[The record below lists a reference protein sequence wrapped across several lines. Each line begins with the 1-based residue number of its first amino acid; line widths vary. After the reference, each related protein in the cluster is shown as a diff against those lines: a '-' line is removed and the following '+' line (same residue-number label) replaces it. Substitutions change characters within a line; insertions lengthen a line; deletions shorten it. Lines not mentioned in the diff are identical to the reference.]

1 MSKLLQNYE
10 QIAASL
16 GLKLDAAKKVIYG
29 QKNGFE
35 LLIYAE
41 NSQYPYNFTVV
52 TAAKSQMG
60 TLTKEDCKQFAKE
73 EKAVS
78 VLVQVGNE
86 INMKVIGRGKVNK
99 ICDGMNSAVNALTS
113 FLKSKGFVP
122 CCVLCGQ
129 PTQEGMGTTAF
140 DAGGHYMHLCPDCAG
155 RVRNNNE
162 LAKQQKQQKGENLV
176 GGIVGALLGSVIG
189 ILCIVVLGQMNLV
202 AAISGV
208 IMAVCTIKGYEIL
221 GGKLTKK
228 GVVISSVMMIVMT
241 YVGNCI
247 DWGVLI
253 ARELGVDIF
262 TGVELIPTLLAEE
275 IIDKASYWYN
285 LVLLYGF
292 TLLGAVPTIRSAL
305 KERKQEDTFSQIGSN
320 NMY

>member
-29 QKNGFE
+29 QKNGYE
-35 LLIYAE
+35 LIIYAA
-41 NSQYPYNFTVV
+41 NSQYPYNFSVV

-60 TLTKEDCKQFAKE
+60 TLTKEDCKQFAKG

-78 VLVQVGNE
+78 VLVQAGNE
-86 INMKVIGRGKVNK
+86 INMTVIGRGKVDK
-99 ICDGMNSAVNALTS
+99 MCDSMNSAVNALTS

-122 CCVLCGQ
+122 CCVFCGQ
-129 PTQEGMGTTAF
+129 PTEEGMGTVAF
-140 DAGGHYMHLCPDCAG
+140 DVGGHYMHLCPDCAG

-189 ILCIVVLGQMNLV
+189 VLCIVVFGQMNFV

-228 GVVISSVMMIVMT
+228 GVVISVVMMVVMT
-241 YVGNCI
+241 YVGNCF
-247 DWGVLI
+247 DWGILI
-253 ARELGVDIF
+253 ARELDTDFF
-262 TGVELIPTLLAEE
+262 TGVKLIPVLLAEDV
-275 IIDKASYWYN
+275 IDKASYWYN

-292 TLLGAVPTIRSAL
+292 TLLGAVPTIRSTL